1 MLHTTRAVVLRTF
14 EHGDNT
20 MVLKAYTELFGTRS
34 YIVRISKRGS
44 AKPAL
49 LQPLGRLEL
58 VVSESAERDLHTV
71 REVRMDKAYVRIAA
85 EPARGLLLL
94 FAQEVFNRTLKE
106 ESPDP
111 DLFDLVQRTLEE
123 IDTGDNLAQ
132 LPLLLLVQTAGH
144 LGFLPEPPGPGE
156 DRFDLREGRF
166 FSGVPPHGFY
176 MDLNCSV
183 AFAELLRS
191 GPAAADVRFPPGLRK
206 RLLEQLLDYFRL
218 HVEGFGQLRSPT
230 ILHALLH

>member
-14 EHGDNT
+14 KHGDNAII
-20 MVLKAYTELFGTRS
+20 LKAYTELFGARS

-49 LQPLGRLEL
+49 LQPLDRLEL
-58 VVSESAERDLHTV
+58 VVSETGEREMHTV
-71 REVRMDKAYVRIAA
+71 REVRMDRAYLGIAGD
-85 EPARGLLLL
+85 PARGLLLL
-94 FAQEVFNRTLKE
+94 FAQEVFYRTLKE

-132 LPLLLLVQTAGH
+132 LPLLLLVRLAQH

-156 DRFDLREGRF
+156 DRFDLREGHF
-166 FSGVPPHGFY
+166 FSGVPQHGFC
-176 MDLNCSV
+176 MDRNSSMD
-183 AFAELLRS
+183 FAQLLKAES
-191 GPAAADVRFPPGLRK
+191 TGVDVPLASEARK
-206 RLLEQLLDYFRL
+206 RLLEQLLDYFRI